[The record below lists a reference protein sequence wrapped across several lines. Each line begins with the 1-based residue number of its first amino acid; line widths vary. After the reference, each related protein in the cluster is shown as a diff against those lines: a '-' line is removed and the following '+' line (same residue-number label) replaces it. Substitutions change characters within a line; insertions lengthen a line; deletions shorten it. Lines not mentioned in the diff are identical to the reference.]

1 LDGDVRELEMNIGG
15 VAAWRGTED
24 DVLVSEGVDGAAV
37 TERRERVED
46 KSSEDSASSRL
57 SGSMKM
63 GASCGSFVV
72 AVASLGFVAQLIG
85 GGGEVGGLNGSLD

>member
-1 LDGDVRELEMNIGG
+1 MCLDGDVRELEMNIGG
-15 VAAWRGTED
+15 FAAWRGTED
-24 DVLVSEGVDGAAV
+24 DVLVSEGVDPAV

-63 GASCGSFVV
+63 GASCGVV